1 MTIAKYLRNISR
13 KAVDDNP
20 KEDVAYAV
28 FVEFLGQHKTPAER
42 FVIYSRLSLKW
53 KPDIKEDRRLEIP
66 DLGVGNFTTVGVT
79 PPFKLRFGVEAK
91 RAIEEMKGLP
101 PASSIINIDEVRAA
115 FHTLYFQAQDQAK
128 AAIKGQ
134 YPLLGGTVQ
143 WILLIGPY
151 WVPVEFGPFTEA
163 ELTVRAHKKES
174 PSGDWLVQAII
185 NKQKDGPPHSLAE
198 LNLLC
203 ENSSFTRLEQIISGT
218 DVHAQP
224 FINALMACE
233 FSICLTINANMFS
246 VGFNLFPR
254 SVIHTREYNLHVDI
268 LKLQCFRAV
277 VELLVGE
284 GRRGTRHI
292 LQVPNLYNLY

>member
-1 MTIAKYLRNISR
+1 MLNAKYMRNISR
-13 KAVDDNP
+13 KAVDNNP

-28 FVEFLGQHKTPAER
+28 FVEFLGRHKTPFER
-42 FVIYSRLSLKW
+42 FVIYSQLSLKW
-53 KPDIKEDRRLEIP
+53 KPDVKEDRRLEIP
-66 DLGVGNFTTVGVT
+66 DLGVGNFTAVGAM

-101 PASSIINIDEVRAA
+101 PPSSIINNNEVRVA

-151 WVPVEFGPFTEA
+151 WVPVIFGPFTED

-174 PSGDWLVQAII
+174 PSGDWLAQVIL
-185 NKQKDGPPHSLAE
+185 NRDWDGSPRPLTE

-203 ENSSFTRLEQIISGT
+203 DDNLFARLEQIISAT
-218 DVHAQP
+218 DALAKPLV
-224 FINALMACE
+224 NALVACK
-233 FSICLTINANMFS
+233 FQHLSGSC
-246 VGFNLFPR
+246 
-254 SVIHTREYNLHVDI
+254 
-268 LKLQCFRAV
+268 C
-277 VELLVGE
+277 
-284 GRRGTRHI
+284 
-292 LQVPNLYNLY
+292 